1 MAGVNKVIIL
11 GNLGKDPEV
20 RFMPNGGGVANLT
33 IATSETWKDK
43 QTGEQKEKT
52 EWHRV
57 VMFGK
62 LAEIAGEYLKKG
74 SKVYIEGQLQTRKW
88 QNQQGQD
95 QYTTEIVVQGFNGT
109 MQMLDS
115 RGQGGGGQ
123 GGGFQ
128 GQQQGGFSGGQQ
140 APQQQG
146 GFQQQQAPKQQG
158 GFSQQAAP
166 QQQGGFS
173 QQAPQQQAPQQ
184 GGFSGGQQAPQQGGF
199 QQQQGGFGQQN
210 QQQAAKVN
218 PQEPSIDFDD
228 DIPF

>member
-74 SKVYIEGQLQTRKW
+74 SKVYIEGALQTRKW
-88 QNQQGQD
+88 ANQQGQD

-115 RGQGGGGQ
+115 RGQASGGQ
-123 GGGFQ
+123 S
-128 GQQQGGFSGGQQ
+128 GGFSGQ

-146 GFQQQQAPKQQG
+146 GFSGQTPQQPAQQQGGYSQQAPQQNQQPAYKPAQQQG
-158 GFSQQAAP
+158 GYSQQAAP
-166 QQQGGFS
+166 QQQ
-173 QQAPQQQAPQQ
+173 Q
-184 GGFSGGQQAPQQGGF
+184 GGFANQGQQQKQSAP
-199 QQQQGGFGQQN
+199 
-210 QQQAAKVN
+210 KVN
-218 PQEPSIDFDD
+218 PQEPTIDFDD

>member
-74 SKVYIEGQLQTRKW
+74 SKVYIEGSLQTRKW
-88 QNQQGQD
+88 TNQQGQD
-95 QYTTEIVVQGFNGT
+95 QYTTEVVVQGFNGT

-115 RGQGGGGQ
+115 RGQGAGGQ
-123 GGGFQ
+123 SGGFSGQ
-128 GQQQGGFSGGQQ
+128 GQAPQQQGGFSGQAVHQPPQQQGGYSQPAPQQNQQQAYKPAQQSGGFSGQNQQPAQQQGGYSQQ

-146 GFQQQQAPKQQG
+146 GFQQQNQSAP
-158 GFSQQAAP
+158 
-166 QQQGGFS
+166 
-173 QQAPQQQAPQQ
+173 
-184 GGFSGGQQAPQQGGF
+184 
-199 QQQQGGFGQQN
+199 
-210 QQQAAKVN
+210 KVN
-218 PQEPSIDFDD
+218 PQEPTIDFDD

>member
-33 IATSETWKDK
+33 IATSDSWKDK

-74 SKVYIEGQLQTRKW
+74 SKVYIEGSLQTRKW

-95 QYTTEIVVQGFNGT
+95 QYTTEIVVQGFNGV

-115 RGQGGGGQ
+115 RGGAGGGAPQ

-128 GQQQGGFSGGQQ
+128 QQ

-146 GFQQQQAPKQQG
+146 GFQQQAKPQG
-158 GFSQQAAP
+158 GFNQQAP
-166 QQQGGFS
+166 QQQGGF
-173 QQAPQQQAPQQ
+173 QQQAPQ
-184 GGFSGGQQAPQQGGF
+184 QQGGF
-199 QQQQGGFGQQN
+199 QQQAPQQQGGFNQQAPQQQGGFQQN
-210 QQQAAKVN
+210 QQAPKVN
-218 PQEPSIDFDD
+218 PQEPTIDFDD